1 MFIFDIT
8 QPLTLILLL
17 AATVLLVFLGKEIK
31 KPSVVALTLVFFL
44 VLVAVH
50 AIQLGNIPQAN
61 YETYHSTLLGCLT
74 IDLIMV
80 FLTFFSYLWIDDIAA
95 KFYKK
100 KSIDNS
106 LDWFWKQI

>member
-1 MFIFDIT
+1 MFVFDIT
-8 QPLTLILLL
+8 QPLTLLLLL
-17 AATVLLVFLGKEIK
+17 AATVLLIFLGKEVK
-31 KPSVVALTLVFFL
+31 KPYIPALALVFFL
-44 VLVAVH
+44 ILVAVH
-50 AIQLGNIPQAN
+50 AIQLGNIPELN
-61 YETYHSTLLGCLT
+61 YDEIRSTLLGCIT